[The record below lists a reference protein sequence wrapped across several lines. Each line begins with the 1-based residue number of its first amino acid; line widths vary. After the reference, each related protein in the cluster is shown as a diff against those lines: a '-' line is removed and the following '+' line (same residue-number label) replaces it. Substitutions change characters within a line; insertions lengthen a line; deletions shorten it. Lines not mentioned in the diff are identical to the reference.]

1 MPVVEATELS
11 PDDLAFGG
19 LPGMIGV
26 MSEPVDILGLYL
38 HLAQASEKRQRPHV
52 RDRLLVVAA
61 ASAARMHLFRISKYC
76 RRKILQHN
84 PRHVI
89 RHWENIAE
97 ALEDVD
103 FLSLLRSIQRRY
115 PLEKAERLLA
125 SLGIERGREREAYYD
140 DEELIRDMSSGSGGP
155 SLKRA
160 WNVIS
165 VRAPCVTVTWR
176 EEKDRPSR
184 VRMTL

>member
-1 MPVVEATELS
+1 
-11 PDDLAFGG
+11 
-19 LPGMIGV
+19 
-26 MSEPVDILGLYL
+26 
-38 HLAQASEKRQRPHV
+38 
-52 RDRLLVVAA
+52 
-61 ASAARMHLFRISKYC
+61 MHLFRISKYC

-89 RHWENIAE
+89 RQWENIAE

-140 DEELIRDMSSGSGGP
+140 DEEFAAALLGTTPDELEQLFGP
-155 SLKRA
+155 DDA
-160 WNVIS
+160 
-165 VRAPCVTVTWR
+165 AG
-176 EEKDRPSR
+176 
-184 VRMTL
+184 